1 MTTKEPIAKEE
12 ISLRELTEK
21 GKEWYFY
28 FLSQWKIIILA
39 GVIGAILGIGYSF
52 IKKPV
57 YTAVLSFAIESNDNG
72 GSGGVLSLASQFGFN
87 LGGSGGSIF
96 EGTNLIEL
104 FKSRTMVEQALMEPV
119 VYKGDTIS
127 LAEMYIQ
134 NKKWREKWKE
144 NPKFAKIQFI
154 PNTKRKYFT
163 RVHDSILGVI
173 YSDLSKNSLAIGQK
187 DKKIDIITMEFSS
200 ENEQFSKDFCET
212 LARQVGHFYVATK
225 SKKARMNMEILQQQT
240 DSIRGELN
248 NAISGVATAND
259 NTFNLNPALNI
270 RRVPTARKQV
280 DVQANTA
287 ILTELVKQSELAK
300 VTLRR
305 ETPLIQVLDR
315 PIFPLKK
322 DRVGKLKGMV
332 MGGVIAGF
340 LMLFLLI
347 IKKLLIFPEEELE
360 KNAA

>member
-1 MTTKEPIAKEE
+1 MITKEPKVQDE

-21 GKEWYFY
+21 GKEWYVY
-28 FLSQWKIIILA
+28 FLSQWKIIVLV
-39 GVIGAILGIGYSF
+39 GVVGAILGIGYSF
-52 IKKPV
+52 LKKPV
-57 YTAVLSFAIESNDNG
+57 YTAALSFAIEGNDTG
-72 GSGGVLSLASQFGFN
+72 GSGGVISLASQFGFN

-104 FKSRTMVEQALMEPV
+104 FKSRTMVEQALLEPV
-119 VYKGDTIS
+119 FYKGNTIS

-134 NKKWREKWKE
+134 NKEWREKWNKD
-144 NPKFAKIQFI
+144 PKFAKVQFI
-154 PNTKRKYFT
+154 PNTKRNNFT

-173 YSDLSKNSLAIGQK
+173 YSDLAKNSLTIGQK

-212 LARQVGHFYVATK
+212 LARQVGEFYVRTK
-225 SKKARMNMEILQQQT
+225 SKKARMNMEILDIQT
-240 DSIRGELN
+240 DSIRRQLN
-248 NAISGVATAND
+248 NAITGVAASND

-332 MGGVIAGF
+332 LGGFIAGF
-340 LMLFLLI
+340 LILFLLI
-347 IKKLLIFPEEELE
+347 IKKLLIFPQEGVE